1 MGMQDTI
8 TPVVTSAVVAERRTW
23 ATNCCGCCCDMRTAV
38 IWVNVVSLIFTI
50 PLALIFVSGTTAMNS
65 VDFTDAD
72 ADFYQNIEDDE
83 VRDQTIE
90 AMAQMNE
97 MKGASNDIM
106 AGVITMVV
114 IRMICSVLGIYGA
127 TKYKPDLVAV
137 CLVSFLNEFVFNAI
151 VLNFLGLIMPGF
163 FAYPHLFFIREL
175 KRNAHAGHI
184 AEHLPTVEMAD
195 VDEAIE
201 PLPVQARI
209 V

>member
-1 MGMQDTI
+1 
-8 TPVVTSAVVAERRTW
+8 
-23 ATNCCGCCCDMRTAV
+23 
-38 IWVNVVSLIFTI
+38 
-50 PLALIFVSGTTAMNS
+50 
-65 VDFTDAD
+65 
-72 ADFYQNIEDDE
+72 
-83 VRDQTIE
+83 
-90 AMAQMNE
+90 
-97 MKGASNDIM
+97 
-106 AGVITMVV
+106 MVV

-127 TKYKPDLVAV
+127 TKYKVWPVMVSLVA
-137 CLVSFLNEFVFNAI
+137 FLMEFVFNAV

-184 AEHLPTVEMAD
+184 AENLPTVEMAD

>member
-1 MGMQDTI
+1 MQDTT
-8 TPVVTSAVVAERRTW
+8 TPVVASAVVAERRTW

-50 PLALIFVSGTTAMNS
+50 PLALIFVSSATAMNS

-72 ADFYQNIEDDE
+72 FYQGIDDDE
-83 VRDQTIE
+83 VAAQTAE
-90 AMAQMNE
+90 TMAQMNE
-97 MKGASNDIM
+97 MMGATNGIM
-106 AGVITMVV
+106 AGVIAVVV
-114 IRMICSVLGIYGA
+114 IRMICSVIGIYGA
-127 TKYKPDLVAV
+127 TKYKVWPVMVSLVA
-137 CLVSFLNEFVFNAI
+137 FLMEFVFNAV

-184 AEHLPTVEMAD
+184 AENLPKVEMAD
-195 VDEAIE
+195 VEEAIE
-201 PLPVQARI
+201 PLPVQARN

>member
-1 MGMQDTI
+1 MGMQDT
-8 TPVVTSAVVAERRTW
+8 TSPVVASAVVAERRTW

-50 PLALIFVSGTTAMNS
+50 PLALIFVSSATAMNS

-72 ADFYQNIEDDE
+72 FYQGIDDDE
-83 VRDQTIE
+83 VAAQTAE
-90 AMAQMNE
+90 TMAQMNE
-97 MKGASNDIM
+97 MMGATNGIM
-106 AGVITMVV
+106 AGVIAVVV
-114 IRMICSVLGIYGA
+114 IRMICSVIGIYGA
-127 TKYKPDLVAV
+127 TKYKVWPVMVSLVA
-137 CLVSFLNEFVFNAI
+137 FLMEFVFNAV

-184 AEHLPTVEMAD
+184 AENLPKVEMAD
-195 VDEAIE
+195 VEEAIE
-201 PLPVQARI
+201 PLPVQARN